1 MLYVITFGF
10 FIAYVAILSAVVWY
24 LINGFVA
31 PIIGAS
37 RNEAVI
43 IFYCTLI
50 VAFMLLILANYYTG
64 FLATIYHY
72 FDDTLFGGQNT
83 RSLI

>member
-24 LINGFVA
+24 LVNSFIA
-31 PIIGAS
+31 PLIGAS

-50 VAFMLLILANYYTG
+50 AAFMLLILVNYYTG
-64 FLATIYHY
+64 FLAAIYHY
-72 FDDTLFGGQNT
+72 FDDTFFGGQNT
-83 RSLI
+83 RRLI